1 MLGIICAMESEAQAV
16 LDSFDISSTF
26 TAFGKKFYTG
36 EIMTQKAVLAV
47 SGIGKVNAAMTTQ
60 YLFDTYKEVDT
71 LLNIGV
77 CGGVKG
83 KVELGKIYLV
93 TKAAQYDLDTTEID
107 DVPHGFIYGL
117 ETEFVTLKNPF
128 AKHLLQ
134 LFSEATLATG
144 DRFTS
149 SADIDIFIEKHFG
162 AELREMEGGAI
173 AQVCA
178 FHNKNCIMLKGVSDF
193 VGAESVN
200 MYEKYCQ
207 QALDAFSV
215 SMPAIMNALNK

>member
-1 MLGIICAMESEAQAV
+1 MLGIICAMDSEAQAV
-16 LDSFDISSTF
+16 LDNFDITSTF
-26 TAFGKKFYTG
+26 TAFCKKFYVG
-36 EIMTQKAVLAV
+36 EIMSQKAVLAV
-47 SGIGKVNAAMTTQ
+47 SGIGKVNAAMTAQ
-60 YLFDTYKEVDT
+60 YLFDAYKEIDT

-117 ETEFVTLKNPF
+117 ETELISLKNPY
-128 AKHLLQ
+128 AKHLLP
-134 LFSEATLATG
+134 LFREAKLATG
-144 DRFTS
+144 DRFTAS
-149 SADIDIFIEKHFG
+149 SDICIFIEKYFG

-178 FHNKNCIMLKGVSDF
+178 FHNKNCVMLKGVSDF
-193 VGAESVN
+193 VGSESVN
-200 MYEKYCQ
+200 MYEKYCR